1 MLKKIF
7 GILAVLLALAYLVFA
22 IVHFSGSPSAKKCTE
37 LSIVLKDTSGQAYVS
52 PSEIREILTNKH
64 CRIVGKQLLN
74 VDFQK
79 VERLAETHK
88 MVSRAECFSTPSGQ
102 VILNIWQIYPVLRI
116 MQDGG
121 SYYIDEKGQRSGIS
135 FNSAADVP
143 VASGVIRDSTHVRRL
158 YRMAMMLR
166 RDPFWNAQIEQIYV
180 APNGEWILIPCVG
193 DYEIEFG
200 LPNDV
205 EEKLQRL
212 RLFYQKALPK
222 VGWERYSKISV
233 KYKNQIV
240 CTKKEE

>member
-7 GILAVLLALAYLVFA
+7 GILAVLLVLAYLIFA
-22 IVHFSGSPSAKKCTE
+22 IVHFSGDPSAKKCTS
-37 LSIVLKDTSGQAYVS
+37 LTIVLKDENAQAYVS
-52 PSEIREILTNKH
+52 PAEIREILTNRH
-64 CRIVGKQLLN
+64 CRIVGKQLRDI
-74 VDFQK
+74 DFQRI
-79 VERLAETHK
+79 EHLAETHK

-102 VILNIWQIYPVLRI
+102 VMLNIWQVSPVLRI

-143 VASGVIRDSTHVRRL
+143 VASGVICDSLSVRRL
-158 YRMAMMLR
+158 YRMAMLLR
-166 RDPFWNAQIEQIYV
+166 NDLFWNAQIEQIYV
-180 APNGEWILIPCVG
+180 EPNGEWLLIPCVG

-200 LPNDV
+200 LPNEV
-205 EEKLQRL
+205 EDKLQRL